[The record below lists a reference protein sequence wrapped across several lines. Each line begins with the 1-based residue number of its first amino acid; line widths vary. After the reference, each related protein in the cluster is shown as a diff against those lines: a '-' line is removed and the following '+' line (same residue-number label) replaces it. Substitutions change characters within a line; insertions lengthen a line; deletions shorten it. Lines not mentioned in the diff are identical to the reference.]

1 MAIEQPPF
9 HTRHSTIAPGIPRV
23 MTSTAFSALKG
34 TVDSGTIVHGVA
46 VATARSSW
54 DGLTAPKRGERPL
67 GCTLRAMSNEQ
78 DAAAIRPWFNGPQ
91 PLCVTPRPS
100 F

>member
-46 VATARSSW
+46 VATARSSS
-54 DGLTAPKRGERPL
+54 DGF
-67 GCTLRAMSNEQ
+67 
-78 DAAAIRPWFNGPQ
+78 AAQSVVNGPSGV
-91 PLCVTPRPS
+91 PCAR
-100 F
+100 